1 MKNFLKELFLR
12 KESTFQWEK
21 LRLFSM
27 SRWPE
32 DLGITHGVEHW
43 DRVAKFGQMLYQ
55 EGADM
60 DVIMAFAYLHDA
72 ERINNWEDIQHG
84 QRASKLIDTIRH
96 TQLEA
101 LSDEQIDKLK
111 RACELH
117 TIEHRTGDI
126 TIDICFDADRMDLP
140 RVGIFPS
147 PERMATRK
155 GAELVAIPQYGD
167 FYHRFVI
174 PNDIQSDSLF

>member
-55 EGADM
+55 EGADI

-72 ERINNWEDIQHG
+72 ERMNNWKDIQHG

-117 TIEHRTGDI
+117 TIKHRTGDI

-147 PERMATRK
+147 PKRMATQK
-155 GAELVAIPQYGD
+155 SAEIVAIPQYGE

-174 PNDIQSDSLF
+174 TNDIQSDSLF